1 MCSFCISICLLL
13 QIAVYSVLTQP
24 LHATAAA
31 EDCLE
36 RYGSDWETIIIMERA
51 DKGSLE
57 EQRKNLTSLLKKDR
71 VRGYAAILD
80 CLLDVVYGLEY
91 LHDLGITH
99 GESFTPHLQF
109 TFPIMT
115 QSTGQLKDLIQ
126 VLVHRRGGSCR
137 RPKAGQ

>member
-1 MCSFCISICLLL
+1 MVTLDVHL

-24 LHATAAA
+24 LQATATA

-36 RYGSDWETIIIMERA
+36 RCGSDWETIIVMERA

-57 EQRKNLTSLLKKDR
+57 EQRKNLSDLMRKDR
-71 VRGYAAILD
+71 CRGYAAILD

-99 GESFTPHLQF
+99 GEFLTPHSQF
-109 TFPIMT
+109 TFTVMT
-115 QSTGQLKDLIQ
+115 QITGQLKDLIQ
-126 VLVHRRGGSCR
+126 ILIH
-137 RPKAGQ
+137 